1 MAWEI
6 ISEESKGPRRQSRL
20 WFRDDAHKVLMNKPV
35 SKLLYRHKFREVN
48 NLPNELRLLEWHK
61 HPLIKLSQN
70 LENCSGFLPNLE
82 KLVLQRCRNLREL
95 HPSIGVSKK
104 LILLNLAS
112 CAPLT
117 NLQDKHTME
126 SLINLGPELVNL
138 SLPKSFSG
146 LSTLVSLDLSDC
158 NLLDGALPDHS
169 PLPSLKYLNLSKNNF
184 TCLPNSISEFS
195 KLKILFLNYCKR
207 LKSLPHLPLSTKF
220 VSARGCISLESYSYQ
235 TDAGFPIIDSLSWLS
250 LLS

>member
-1 MAWEI
+1 MVLNLTSNEKGDSNAC
-6 ISEESKGPRRQSRL
+6 IS
-20 WFRDDAHKVLMNKPV
+20 
-35 SKLLYRHKFREVN
+35 

-70 LENCSGFLPNLE
+70 GFLPNLQKLHLLEWHKHPLIKLSQNLENCSGFVPNLE
-82 KLVLQRCRNLREL
+82 KLVLQSCRNLRVL
-95 HPSIGVSKK
+95 PRSIKVSKK
-104 LILLNLAS
+104 LILLDLES
-112 CAPLT
+112 CASLT

-146 LSTLVSLDLSDC
+146 LSTLESLDLSAS
-158 NLLDGALPDHS
+158 NLLGALPDHS
-169 PLPSLKYLNLSKNNF
+169 PSSSLKYLNLSKNNF

-195 KLKILFLNYCKR
+195 KLKILFLNYCRR

-220 VSARGCISLESYSYQ
+220 VSTGGCISLEN
-235 TDAGFPIIDSLSWLS
+235 
-250 LLS
+250 

>member
-1 MAWEI
+1 MVLNLTSNEKGNLNAC
-6 ISEESKGPRRQSRL
+6 IS
-20 WFRDDAHKVLMNKPV
+20 
-35 SKLLYRHKFREVN
+35 

-82 KLVLQRCRNLREL
+82 KLVLQSCRNLRVL
-95 HPSIGVSKK
+95 PRSIKVSKK
-104 LILLNLAS
+104 LILLDL
-112 CAPLT
+112 
-117 NLQDKHTME
+117 E

-146 LSTLVSLDLSDC
+146 LSTWVSLDLSDY

-169 PLPSLKYLNLSKNNF
+169 PLPSQKYLNLGKNNF
-184 TCLPNSISEFS
+184 TCLPNSIFEFS

-220 VSARGCISLESYSYQ
+220 VSARGCISLENYSYQ
-235 TDAGFPIIDSLSWLS
+235 ADAGFPIIDSLSWLMMKIA
-250 LLS
+250 

>member
-1 MAWEI
+1 MVLNLTSNEKGDSNAC
-6 ISEESKGPRRQSRL
+6 IS
-20 WFRDDAHKVLMNKPV
+20 
-35 SKLLYRHKFREVN
+35 

-104 LILLNLAS
+104 LIVLDLGYSSITSLPA
-112 CAPLT
+112 
-117 NLQDKHTME
+117 KHIME
-126 SLINLGPELVNL
+126 SLISLGPELV
-138 SLPKSFSG
+138 LPKSFSG

-169 PLPSLKYLNLSKNNF
+169 PSPSLKYLNLSKNNF

-207 LKSLPHLPLSTKF
+207 LESLPHLPLRTKF
-220 VSARGCISLESYSYQ
+220 VSARGCISLENYSYRA
-235 TDAGFPIIDSLSWLS
+235 DAGFPIIDSLSWPMMKTA
-250 LLS
+250 